1 MSTLEATV
9 SMLEAMPEEARLQV
23 FEYTQNL
30 FGAKKPQNPFLP
42 LTKDQILEDLAV
54 SRKQIDEGEVCSM
67 EDALDELEKKYG
79 FV

>member
-30 FGAKKPQNPFLP
+30 FGAKERENPFLP

-54 SRKQIDEGEVCSM
+54 SRKQIDEGEVCPM
-67 EDALDELEKKYG
+67 DDALDELEKKYG